1 MAQNKAICSLCKQE
15 AKTHR
20 NPFPTVD
27 IIIEMAPGLIILI
40 KRKNPPPGW
49 ALPGGFVDYGESLE
63 DAAIR
68 EAQEETNLTVTSLR
82 QMHTYSRPDRDPR
95 FHTISTVFVARAEGL
110 PKAQDDATEIGLFS
124 GDNLPQ
130 EIAFDHREILKDYFR
145 LPGGQNAEVR
155 SQKKDY
161 NNSGR

>member
-1 MAQNKAICSLCKQE
+1 MAQEKAIFSLSKQGMR
-15 AKTHR
+15 THR

-68 EAQEETNLTVTSLR
+68 EAQEETDLTVTQLR

-145 LPGGQNAEVR
+145 LPGREGSGVG
-155 SQKKDY
+155 SQE
-161 NNSGR
+161 SE